1 MLTVQ
6 LTQQDILTWNLLCI
20 TQPDSTAYIILNQIC
35 NPLSEYS
42 CKPQVWGAPRE
53 QPTRSGLVWWQPSL
67 SESKSPWILLSY
79 SLLPCH
85 KASDW
90 MIFEIYIS
98 VSKLPLRWFYF
109 CSNIMTDVAICKRNN
124 SPKAWNTF
132 PRKQVDFKIFMNLFK
147 SFKFTLTR
155 LSLVCDRFDQSCKSL
170 FMQNARLSTKSYH

>member
-1 MLTVQ
+1 MKSTLHF
-6 LTQQDILTWNLLCI
+6 
-20 TQPDSTAYIILNQIC
+20 TQPDSTAYIILNQIS

-53 QPTRSGLVWWQPSL
+53 QLTPSGLVWWQPSL

-79 SLLPCH
+79 SLLPCDWLTSCH
-85 KASDW
+85 KVCDW

-124 SPKAWNTF
+124 FPKLHFQGTCRWILKSSWICLNRSNSLWQDWAWLVT
-132 PRKQVDFKIFMNLFK
+132 DWINLAKVF
-147 SFKFTLTR
+147 L
-155 LSLVCDRFDQSCKSL
+155 CK
-170 FMQNARLSTKSYH
+170 MQDS